1 MGATKLALLRASVAA
16 KDGHG
21 VKIACVDEDGSD
33 DNKSVIASASK
44 PAWLQAAA
52 AAAKLNSGVSGT
64 PCKKARGGEEQF
76 PFRLDRARAYAAQS
90 AKATPP
96 AIANKHDEQDE
107 RTDQPPYGGHGK
119 AEEPK
124 APAKGGHSHKIT
136 SHGKDGLDGDE
147 IARGGATNP
156 ASLQALA
163 SAAIR
168 GEVGARRGDGGA
180 GMYPDNGVAAA
191 ARFVPG
197 AKGRMP
203 NDKARTALES
213 LTGAEVV
220 RRALAALRDDTDK
233 EKEQDDDN
241 EEEPSGYRSK
251 RS

>member
-1 MGATKLALLRASVAA
+1 VPTKGGHGLKVASSDEDDSDDDEIVRMDTTKPALLRALVAA

-21 VKIACVDEDGSD
+21 VEIACVDEDDSD

-52 AAAKLNSGVSGT
+52 AAAELNSRVSGT

-90 AKATPP
+90 AKAKPP
-96 AIANKHDEQDE
+96 TIATKHDEPDN
-107 RTDQPPYGGHGK
+107 RTNQRPYGSHGK

-124 APAKGGHSHKIT
+124 APAKGRHGHKIT
-136 SHGKDGLDGDE
+136 SRGKDGSDGDE
-147 IARGGATNP
+147 IARGGATKP

-163 SAAIR
+163 STAIR
-168 GEVGARRGDGGA
+168 GKVGARRGDGGT

-203 NDKARTALES
+203 NDKARTAL
-213 LTGAEVV
+213 
-220 RRALAALRDDTDK
+220 
-233 EKEQDDDN
+233 
-241 EEEPSGYRSK
+241 
-251 RS
+251 